1 MIWIARIAV
10 GLVFAFSLLM
20 GLQTFFTPEAS
31 AVTLG
36 LGTALPDLGMNTFRA
51 DIGAFFLAAATFAGL
66 GLFAGRTGAIYGA
79 ALLYGLALIG
89 RILGVVMDGAPA
101 GVETPIIIEAAL
113 VVLLVFGART
123 LARR

>member
-36 LGTALPDLGMNTFRA
+36 LGTALPELGMNTFRA
-51 DIGAFFLAAATFAGL
+51 DIGAFFLAAATFAG
-66 GLFAGRTGAIYGA
+66 RTGAIYGA

-89 RILGVVMDGAPA
+89 RALGVVMDGAPV
-101 GVETPIIIEAAL
+101 GVETPIIIEAVL